1 MLYTFAGRPLECS
14 SLQVTVSG
22 RDESAVD
29 AVVDALSR
37 APFRI
42 REPLV
47 TTTAAA
53 LAAPDVVACEG
64 AMRPD
69 VPTRA
74 APAVATVG
82 GPVTAQV
89 YARRTDALANFLPA
103 QKTLA
108 PSGYAELRLPDTSV
122 TYVKEVVGKVVT
134 TVHVT
139 PTD

>member
-1 MLYTFAGRPLECS
+1 
-14 SLQVTVSG
+14 
-22 RDESAVD
+22 VD
-29 AVVDALSR
+29 AVVDAMSR

-42 REPLV
+42 TEPLV

-53 LAAPDVVACEG
+53 LAAPDVVACDG
-64 AMRPD
+64 VSRPD
-69 VPTRA
+69 LRA
-74 APAVATVG
+74 RAVPAVATVG

-89 YARRTDALANFLPA
+89 YAQPTDALANFLPA

-108 PSGYAELRLPDTSV
+108 PSGYAELRLPDASV

-139 PTD
+139 PTDAGWTVSDWQASGC